1 MPPKSI
7 FDNFYS
13 EETNKKKMRDFNRF
27 FNSIL
32 ENPLLRS
39 NEVIEDF
46 LTKKQELFH
55 FIKLKYKNY
64 TKLVNLAD
72 FRTLNGELDVTFYND
87 QLQPNYISQ
96 NIDNKRN
103 ILKEINNNLKKIISC
118 MDSMVKYGEN
128 LSKLF
133 FDLKNEYQ
141 YKQYDF
147 EIFDTLGRYCKN
159 FSFFCTDKKII
170 LDEKVREFLK
180 YINSELKELK
190 NLCND
195 SQYAKINLEKYENI
209 LINLEKGKSNN
220 FKNEELYYYELQKKK
235 FEKNQA
241 QKTNNLLRNRTFEE
255 FERIIKAHY
264 IRSTIYFYKISQEIK
279 DIIGK
284 EYSNSIRILDCL
296 DFSKNNFNIE
306 NNKNS

>member
-195 SQYAKINLEKYENI
+195 LISKMKNYIIMNYKKRNLKKIKL
-209 LINLEKGKSNN
+209 
-220 FKNEELYYYELQKKK
+220 KK
-235 FEKNQA
+235 Q
-241 QKTNNLLRNRTFEE
+241 
-255 FERIIKAHY
+255 II
-264 IRSTIYFYKISQEIK
+264 F
-279 DIIGK
+279 
-284 EYSNSIRILDCL
+284 
-296 DFSKNNFNIE
+296 
-306 NNKNS
+306 

>member
-103 ILKEINNNLKKIISC
+103 ILKEINTNLKKVISC
-118 MDSMVKYGEN
+118 MDNLVYYVEN

-141 YKQYDF
+141 YKQYNF

-159 FSFFCTDKKII
+159 FSCFCTDKKII

-180 YINSELKELK
+180 YINSELKEMK

-195 SQYAKINLEKYENI
+195 SQYAKINLEKCENVI
-209 LINLEKGKSNN
+209 INLEKGKSNN
-220 FKNEELYYYELQKKK
+220 FKNDELYNYELQKKK
-235 FEKNQA
+235 FEKNLA
-241 QKTNNLLRNRTFEE
+241 QRTNNFLRNRTFEE
-255 FERIIKAHY
+255 YERIIKAHY
-264 IRSTIYFYKISQEIK
+264 LRTAKYFDILGKEIK
-279 DIIGK
+279 DLIGK

>member
-72 FRTLNGELDVTFYND
+72 FRTLDGELDVTFYND

-141 YKQYDF
+141 YKQYNF

-159 FSFFCTDKKII
+159 FSSFCTDKKII

-264 IRSTIYFYKISQEIK
+264 IRTTKYFYKLSQEIK
-279 DIIGK
+279 ELIGK
-284 EYSNSIRILDCL
+284 EYSNSIRILDCF
-296 DFSKNNFNIE
+296 DFSKNNFNNE
-306 NNKNS
+306 NYKNS

>member
-1 MPPKSI
+1 LPPKSI
-7 FDNFYS
+7 LDNFYS

-46 LTKKQELFH
+46 LTKNQEVFH

-64 TKLVNLAD
+64 SKLVNLPD
-72 FRTLNGELDVTFYND
+72 FRTLNGELDVTCYNNK
-87 QLQPNYISQ
+87 LQPNYISQ

-103 ILKEINNNLKKIISC
+103 ILKEINTNLKKVISC
-118 MDSMVKYGEN
+118 MDNLVYYVEN

-133 FDLKNEYQ
+133 FNLKNEYQ
-141 YKQYDF
+141 YKQYNF

-159 FSFFCTDKKII
+159 FSYFCSDKKII

-180 YINSELKELK
+180 YINSELKEMK

-195 SQYAKINLEKYENI
+195 SQYAKINLEKCENVI
-209 LINLEKGKSNN
+209 INLEKGKSNN
-220 FKNEELYYYELQKKK
+220 FKNDELYNYELQKKK
-235 FEKNQA
+235 FEKNLA
-241 QKTNNLLRNRTFEE
+241 QRTNNFLRNRTFEE
-255 FERIIKAHY
+255 YERIIEAHY
-264 IRSTIYFYKISQEIK
+264 FRTAKYFDKLSKEIK
-279 DIIGK
+279 DLIGK

>member
-1 MPPKSI
+1 
-7 FDNFYS
+7 
-13 EETNKKKMRDFNRF
+13 MRDFNRF

-220 FKNEELYYYELQKKK
+220 YKNEELYYYELQKKK